1 MDVLKIFGQFINSFM
16 IMGNIEVM
24 MEEKKTVEMLF
35 DDLKKSHE
43 EEIDEETMEIIIAEM
58 ILSRLF

>member
-1 MDVLKIFGQFINSFM
+1 MSMNM
-16 IMGNIEVM
+16 ENIEVM

-43 EEIDEETMEIIIAEM
+43 EEFGEEEMEIIIDEM
-58 ILSRLF
+58 ILSMLF

>member
-1 MDVLKIFGQFINSFM
+1 ME
-16 IMGNIEVM
+16 NIEVM

-35 DDLKKSHE
+35 DDLKKSHA

-58 ILSRLF
+58 ILSMLF

>member
-1 MDVLKIFGQFINSFM
+1 MDVLKIFGQFMNLSM
-16 IMGNIEVM
+16 IMENIEVM

-35 DDLKKSHE
+35 DDLKKSHA

-58 ILSRLF
+58 ILSMLF

>member
-1 MDVLKIFGQFINSFM
+1 MDVLKTFGQFMNLSM
-16 IMGNIEVM
+16 SMENIEVM

-43 EEIDEETMEIIIAEM
+43 DEIDEETMEIIIAEM
-58 ILSRLF
+58 ILAMLF